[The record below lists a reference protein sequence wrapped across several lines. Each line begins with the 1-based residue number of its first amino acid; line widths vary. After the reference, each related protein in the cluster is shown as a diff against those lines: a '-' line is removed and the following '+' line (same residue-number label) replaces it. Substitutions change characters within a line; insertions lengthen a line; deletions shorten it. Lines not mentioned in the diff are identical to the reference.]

1 MEITEITETIKP
13 ITSKV
18 GMIITWL
25 AETISKYISIET
37 STIRTIILILI
48 SIWIAGIFSPSNR
61 FTRITFWF
69 LVALVY
75 FALSWLG
82 I

>member
-18 GMIITWL
+18 GIIITWL
-25 AETISKYISIET
+25 AETISRYISIET

-48 SIWIAGIFSPSNR
+48 SIWIAGIFSPTSK
-61 FTRITFWF
+61 FTRIGFWF
-69 LVALVY
+69 IVALVY